1 MIVVPNNSVIPRTP
15 CVSRHTLVLFT
26 RILLNTVCR
35 LGCGYW
41 GYSRVVV
48 NVVSVHTVTLVDL
61 SLRSD
66 TVNEQLLTFTV
77 SGRQTDHVQIR
88 DLHRDNA
95 AFYKK

>member
-1 MIVVPNNSVIPRTP
+1 M
-15 CVSRHTLVLFT
+15 
-26 RILLNTVCR
+26 
-35 LGCGYW
+35 
-41 GYSRVVV
+41 VV

-61 SLRSD
+61 SLWSD
-66 TVNEQLLTFTV
+66 TVSEQLLTFTV